1 MKQACINAEQVNTV
15 RVKVLKNNKS
25 SLLGALEPKMGLA
38 RFAFANRTLRGT
50 AARAFAKNMPQAY
63 FIYAHAQGFKS
74 LKITKAPYWELW
86 SRRWDLNP
94 QPTDY
99 KSVALPIEL
108 LRRTVGRLWCLGAES
123 NHRHRDFQSLA
134 LPTELP
140 RQNYGDPEG
149 T

>member
-1 MKQACINAEQVNTV
+1 MRRPEQPRILADTQC
-15 RVKVLKNNKS
+15 
-25 SLLGALEPKMGLA
+25 PHGLA
-38 RFAFANRTLRGT
+38 HHYCRIHTNF
-50 AARAFAKNMPQAY
+50 KNKKTPNSNPM
-63 FIYAHAQGFKS
+63 F
-74 LKITKAPYWELW
+74 W

-108 LRRTVGRLWCLGAES
+108 LRRAESRLWCLGAES

-140 RQNYGDPEG
+140 RQDMATRKGLEPSTSSVTGWRTNHLYYRATIWWTFRDLNPGQTGYEPVAL
-149 T
+149 TN

>member
-1 MKQACINAEQVNTV
+1 MIIYSGWGREIKKAHRKKLNSKNTV
-15 RVKVLKNNKS
+15 N
-25 SLLGALEPKMGLA
+25 
-38 RFAFANRTLRGT
+38 RFE
-50 AARAFAKNMPQAY
+50 
-63 FIYAHAQGFKS
+63 IYGV
-74 LKITKAPYWELW
+74 W

-108 LRRTVGRLWCLGAES
+108 LRRTESRLWCLGAES

-140 RQNYGDPEG
+140 RQKFGDPEG

>member
-1 MKQACINAEQVNTV
+1 MYFCMIIYSGWGREIKKAHRKKLNSKNTV
-15 RVKVLKNNKS
+15 N
-25 SLLGALEPKMGLA
+25 
-38 RFAFANRTLRGT
+38 RFE
-50 AARAFAKNMPQAY
+50 
-63 FIYAHAQGFKS
+63 IYGV
-74 LKITKAPYWELW
+74 W

-108 LRRTVGRLWCLGAES
+108 LRRKSRLWCLGAES

-140 RQNYGDPEG
+140 RQKFGDPEG